1 MEDVKM
7 KEKNIVKN
15 LATATLVSGA
25 MLLAVNKPT
34 TAHAA
39 DVDVKNNSNETQSNK
54 QDAIVT
60 KDQAQEAVTKA
71 QDERDAAKSQV
82 DEAQKNVD
90 KANETVANA
99 QQEVENATT
108 ANDSA
113 KELQKEA
120 TPEHISEV
128 QANIKD
134 QTQVVSDKAKA
145 QEEAQ
150 KEVNQQSSNL
160 EYAQKDVDG
169 ANFWVNEY
177 SNKLAKNQKAIDDA
191 KANLNATQDQIN
203 QAQQEVNNDQNR
215 VAETQKA
222 IQDATA
228 KKDQLAEQVKNADQA
243 VSDAQ
248 ADANNKEA
256 SLSQARQKSDEAKS
270 ELDQAQ
276 KQVSELQAKVDSIN
290 TITMPNGYLKRNK
303 WGALATIDEN
313 VAKTGYNLNTY
324 KDDPSA
330 EKEVVAHNKYGVVQL
345 TDAQQKELTLWVAG
359 ILNDVRT
366 QVGLKPNIVVTP
378 TSLAHTNY
386 IATHSTVPTFDHDTK
401 AIDEADSHIDDL
413 LTSMESIGTPWYAE
427 NMNDIKR
434 GVYYHMLSMIF
445 ADSDSGWG
453 HAAQLTGLDT
463 SIESTDSNPANPE
476 YFGVSFRNDMGF
488 IQFDSYA
495 KWHLD
500 PKEESQKFAIPNY
513 DSLKADLASTK
524 SALAPKQ
531 VAYDVANKTTADA
544 QQAYNSAIDKLT
556 QAKNVQASAK
566 SAFNDAVANLGEL
579 NNALVALQ
587 SNLKSASDKL
597 DKLTESKSDKDFDL
611 WKANGFYD
619 ATKQDLDGAK
629 ADADN
634 MQKAYDKVKATY
646 DQAMAKLNQAKSE
659 VKQAQ
664 DQLDSLKSN
673 LVALQNADENA
684 KKASHDLE
692 MAQNKLVSAKKDV
705 QDLQVKLD
713 DAKTVLAEKETT
725 LDSAKVELA
734 KIDKEEA
741 AKKAVE
747 KAQEET
753 KKAAEEKAEHTN
765 FYKAGNDK
773 LVDSKGQVMP
783 QGYTVKDNKVY
794 DVKGEFVGVVS
805 SNVQSRVVAHAIAK
819 VEAKEVTRSSALV
832 SSSNAFSTSASKPA
846 SKQNKAHKVDSSNR
860 NGLPATSSQNTNLI
874 SLIGFAVASVG
885 SLMGLASSKKKQ
897 R

>member
-1 MEDVKM
+1 M

-25 MLLAVNKPT
+25 MLLAVNKPA

-54 QDAIVT
+54 QDVIVT

-71 QDERDAAKSQV
+71 QDERDATKSQV
-82 DEAQKNVD
+82 DEAQKKVD

-99 QQEVENATT
+99 QQEVENATK

-134 QTQVVSDKAKA
+134 QTQVVSDKTKA
-145 QEEAQ
+145 QEAAQ
-150 KEVNQQSSNL
+150 KEADQQASNL

-203 QAQQEVNNDQNR
+203 QAQQEVNNDQNK

-256 SLSQARQKSDEAKS
+256 SLSQARQKSDAAKS

-276 KQVSELQAKVDSIN
+276 AQINTLQSKVDSIN
-290 TITMPNGYLKRNK
+290 TITMPKGYLKPNK
-303 WGALATIDEN
+303 WGALAIIDWK
-313 VAKTGYNLNTY
+313 VASTGLDMNHY
-324 KDDPSA
+324 KDDLEA
-330 EKEVVAHNKYGVVQL
+330 EKEPVAINEYGVAQL

-359 ILNDVRT
+359 ILNDVR
-366 QVGLKPNIVVTP
+366 QQLGFKPNLVVTP
-378 TSLAHTNY
+378 MSLEYTNY
-386 IATHSTVPTFDHDTK
+386 IANNSTVPTFDHDEK
-401 AIDEADSHIDDL
+401 AIDDAGKMIPGMRMAS
-413 LTSMESIGTPWYAE
+413 ESIGRSFGTPR
-427 NMNDIKR
+427 NMNMVKQMA
-434 GVYYHMLSMIF
+434 YSHMLSMLF
-445 ADSDSGWG
+445 DDYGSAHWQ
-453 HAAQLTGLDT
+453 QLCG
-463 SIESTDSNPANPE
+463 IEYSEAYAE
-476 YFGVSFRNDMGF
+476 FFGVALRKDKGF
-488 IQFDSYA
+488 IQFDSFASEDKNAVEKGGVLPIPSYA
-495 KWHLD
+495 
-500 PKEESQKFAIPNY
+500 N
-513 DSLKADLASTK
+513 LKADLASTK

-531 VAYDVANKTTADA
+531 AAYDVANKATADA
-544 QQAYNSAIDKLT
+544 QQAYDSAIDKLDK
-556 QAKNVQASAK
+556 AKNVQASAK
-566 SAFNDAVANLGEL
+566 SAFNDTVANLGKL

-664 DQLDSLKSN
+664 DQLDGLKNN

-684 KKASHDLE
+684 KKASNDLE
-692 MAQNKLVSAKKDV
+692 MAQTKLDSAKKDV
-705 QDLQVKLD
+705 QELQVKLD
-713 DAKTVLAEKETT
+713 EAKTVLAEKETT

-734 KIDKEEA
+734 KIEKEEA
-741 AKKAVE
+741 AKQAVK
-747 KAQEET
+747 KAQEEA
-753 KKAAEEKAEHTN
+753 KKTAEEKAEHTN

-832 SSSNAFSTSASKPA
+832 SSSNAFSTSASK
-846 SKQNKAHKVDSSNR
+846 QNKAHTVDSSNR
-860 NGLPATSSQNTNLI
+860 NGLPVTGSQNTNLI

>member
-1 MEDVKM
+1 M

-99 QQEVENATT
+99 QQEVENATK

-120 TPEHISEV
+120 TPEHINEV
-128 QANIKD
+128 QDSIKA

-145 QEEAQ
+145 QEAAQ
-150 KEVNQQSSNL
+150 KEADQQASNL
-160 EYAQKDVDG
+160 AYAQKDVDG

-177 SNKLAKNQKAIDDA
+177 SNELAKNQKAIDDA

-203 QAQQEVNNDQNR
+203 QAQQEVNKDQNR

-256 SLSQARQKSDEAKS
+256 SLSQARQKSDAAKS

-290 TITMPNGYLKRNK
+290 IITMPNGYVSYNQ
-303 WGALATIDEN
+303 WGGVDHINQSIAS
-313 VAKTGYNLNTY
+313 TGLEINHY
-324 KDDPSA
+324 KDDEEA
-330 EKEVVAHNKYGVVQL
+330 KKELVAHDENGVIQL

-359 ILNDVRT
+359 ILNNVRV
-366 QVGLKPNIVVTP
+366 QMGYKPNIVVTP
-378 TSLAHTNY
+378 LSLEYANY
-386 IATHSTVPTFDHDTK
+386 IATHSTVPTFDHDTN
-401 AIDEADSHIDDL
+401 AINEAEKLIPGMRMAS
-413 LTSMESIGTPWYAE
+413 ESIGSPFYAE
-427 NMNDIKR
+427 NMNDVKR
-434 GVYYHMLSMIF
+434 GAYIHMLGMLFDDEGS
-445 ADSDSGWG
+445 SHWQQLSG
-453 HAAQLTGLDT
+453 
-463 SIESTDSNPANPE
+463 IEYSEAYAE
-476 YFGVSFRNDMGF
+476 FFGVALRKDKGF
-488 IQFDSYA
+488 IQFDS
-495 KWHLD
+495 
-500 PKEESQKFAIPNY
+500 FASEDKNAVEKGGVLPIPNY

-531 VAYDVANKTTADA
+531 AAYDVANKVTADA

-566 SAFNDAVANLGEL
+566 SALNDAVANLGEL

-664 DQLDSLKSN
+664 DQLGSLKSN

-692 MAQNKLVSAKKDV
+692 MAQTKLVSAKKDV

-747 KAQEET
+747 KAQEEA

-794 DVKGEFVGVVS
+794 DIKGEFVGVVS

-832 SSSNAFSTSASKPA
+832 SSSNAFSTSVSKSA
-846 SKQNKAHKVDSSNR
+846 SKQNKAHKVYSSNR
-860 NGLPATSSQNTNLI
+860 NGLPATGSQNTNLI